1 MTDLLLT
8 HLLPGSVDDRQALD
22 AADLRALWEGLPS
35 ARAIGFGEFESTVL
49 QVCPVEWPEAA
60 EIPPD
65 ELGLRVGAW
74 RLDLTKLAAR
84 TALSTVI
91 TGALIYLAFPD
102 TPVETVGVGFIAS
115 IVGTVLE
122 VERIKVSSKG
132 RLILADLKLRPEVM
146 EFFLD
151 ARTLY
156 EKLPEETRSQLSLLD
171 FADVVDQLRAAGEA
185 EDGPRGT
192 IRIRAQP

>member
-1 MTDLLLT
+1 MTELLLA
-8 HLLPGSVDDRQALD
+8 HLLPGSVDDRQVLD
-22 AADLRALWEGLPS
+22 ATDLRAIWAGLPG
-35 ARAIGFGEFESTVL
+35 ARAIDYGEFESAVL
-49 QVCPVEWPEAA
+49 QRCPVEWPDAG

-74 RLDLTKLAAR
+74 QLDLTKLAAR

-91 TGALIYLAFPD
+91 TAALIYLAFPG

-122 VERIKVSSKG
+122 VDRIKVSSKG
-132 RLILADLKLRPEVM
+132 RLILADLKLRPEVT
-146 EFFLD
+146 EFFFD

-156 EKLPEETRSQLSLLD
+156 EKLPDETRSQLGLLD
-171 FADVVDQLRAAGEA
+171 FAEVVDQLRAAGEA
-185 EDGPRGT
+185 EDGPGGT
-192 IRIRAQP
+192 IRIRALT